1 MPILKTE
8 ILGSIFEINYE
19 EKEKIKLHQVIEK
32 FNKRLLD
39 FKNLEGKVSD
49 NKILLLAALKS
60 EDQVIDL
67 INKLS
72 KKQKEEEDNKVYVS
86 DMNNLKQEIIRLKD
100 HISELNIENKELK
113 NLNSKA
119 FNELNKIEEKM
130 KTLIDS
136 IIDQNQDDN

>member
-49 NKILLLAALKS
+49 NKILLL
-60 EDQVIDL
+60 
-67 INKLS
+67 
-72 KKQKEEEDNKVYVS
+72 
-86 DMNNLKQEIIRLKD
+86 
-100 HISELNIENKELK
+100 NIEGRL
-113 NLNSKA
+113 
-119 FNELNKIEEKM
+119 
-130 KTLIDS
+130 
-136 IIDQNQDDN
+136 